1 MKIKV
6 LSSDELNNISK
17 DAIILIYQQ
26 LAESFAIIQDQNEH
40 LIKQVDKL
48 QESISLLTQQRFG
61 RKTEKTKEI
70 IGDKGTVFVTKAQ
83 NHGFVIEK

>member
-26 LAESFAIIQDQNEH
+26 LAESFEIIQDQNE
-40 LIKQVDKL
+40 
-48 QESISLLTQQRFG
+48 FG
-61 RKTEKTKEI
+61 RTRI
-70 IGDKGTVFVTKAQ
+70 DDMI
-83 NHGFVIEK
+83 

>member
-70 IGDKGTVFVTKAQ
+70 INGQLCFDKNGHIIIPRIISV
-83 NHGFVIEK
+83 